1 MTPARLSECLDA
13 LGWGVLTLARRRG
26 VAESTVRGW
35 RAGRSPVPESV
46 ASWLEKL
53 AKLHTAHPQPRGWEP
68 PPPKNA
74 PPRDFS
80 ACARAE

>member
-13 LGWGVLTLARRRG
+13 LGWGVLTLARRLS

-35 RAGRSPVPESV
+35 RAGRSPVPEAV

-53 AKLHTAHPQPRGWEP
+53 ARHHE
-68 PPPKNA
+68 KNA